1 MTIGARFTSAD
12 LDRLPAIEGIRYE
25 IIDGDLF
32 VSKQPHWHHQYAS
45 DEALTELKLW
55 NRETG
60 LGMVISVPGLVFSDD
75 NDVVPDV
82 AWVSLARLAAI
93 TDAAGHL
100 TEAPE
105 LVVEVVSP
113 GRENERRDRVV
124 KLALYARRG
133 VAEYWIVDWQRR
145 QVEVYRR
152 AGDALALAETLT
164 EDAVLT
170 TELLPGFA
178 LPITRLWP
186 PVA

>member
-32 VSKQPHWHHQYAS
+32 VSKQPHWHHQYAL
-45 DEALTELKLW
+45 DRVARPLHDW
-55 NRETG
+55 NDATG
-60 LGMVISVPGLVFSDD
+60 LGVAMSTPGLVFAEDD
-75 NDVVPDV
+75 DAVPDV
-82 AWVSLARLAAI
+82 AWVSRTRVGAI
-93 TDAAGHL
+93 TDAAGHF

-105 LVVEVVSP
+105 LLVEVVSP

-133 VAEYWIVDWQRR
+133 AHEYWIVDWQRR

-152 AGDALALAETLT
+152 AGDALALAVTLT
-164 EDAVLT
+164 DDAVLT
-170 TELLPGFA
+170 TPLLPGFS
-178 LPITRLWP
+178 LPIARLWP
-186 PVA
+186 PNL